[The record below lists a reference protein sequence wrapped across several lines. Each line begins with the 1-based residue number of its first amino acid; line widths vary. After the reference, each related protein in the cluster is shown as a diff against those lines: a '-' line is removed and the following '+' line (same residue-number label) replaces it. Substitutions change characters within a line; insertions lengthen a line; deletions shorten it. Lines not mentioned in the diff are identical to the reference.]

1 MASKY
6 NEEIKYLKS
15 IYSRYEKEE
24 EQDRL
29 FTEQTGDGKYIKNEN
44 EKAWNAKQ
52 KKMKLIVNII
62 DALSNETVGGFCK
75 DCANYQK
82 DKCYCEAL
90 RVYLVPDY
98 GYCWMFDL
106 MKEETE

>member
-1 MASKY
+1 MRKRKSKTVCS
-6 NEEIKYLKS
+6 EKS
-15 IYSRYEKEE
+15 
-24 EQDRL
+24 
-29 FTEQTGDGKYIKNEN
+29 KYIKNEN
-44 EKAWNAKQ
+44 EKAWAKKQ
-52 KKMKLIVNII
+52 RKMKLIVNII

-98 GYCWMFDL
+98 GYCWMFEDGYC
-106 MKEETE
+106 